1 MLYVGVLLGIL
12 VFVILIVVVVFFI
25 VCRLKFDVV
34 DNIYFELVNMYNMI
48 NKILWESD
56 YYDMI

>member
-12 VFVILIVVVVFFI
+12 VFVILIGVVVFFI

-34 DNIYFELVNMYNMI
+34 DNIYFELVYMYNMI

>member
-12 VFVILIVVVVFFI
+12 VFVIFIVVVVFFI

-34 DNIYFELVNMYNMI
+34 DNIYFELVYMYNMI